1 MIKAKMKQL
10 VKDKLLLFAGIL
22 KEHGKRYNRDYCDDP
37 VVDAV
42 NDARYLILT
51 DIGEM
56 LAEFAE
62 REL

>member
-10 VKDKLLLFAGIL
+10 VKDKLLLFAGMLRDRGKQHSGSDTGDYTIDAINDTRSDIL
-22 KEHGKRYNRDYCDDP
+22 IE
-37 VVDAV
+37 
-42 NDARYLILT
+42 
-51 DIGEM
+51 IGEM